1 MRFIVPAAVALALLS
16 FQAQA
21 QSSGAAPAAG
31 QAPTAV
37 APATSAAPATPSTS
51 TSKKKHHQSLQQR
64 FDAANTTHDGHLTKD
79 QAAAAKWPYV
89 VNNFTGIDKDKKGYV
104 TVDEIRGF
112 AQAHHKKHTT
122 TQAKASTPSPAK
134 TPAPAAAAAP
144 APAGA
149 SSNNE

>member
-37 APATSAAPATPSTS
+37 APATSAAPATPSTA
-51 TSKKKHHQSLQQR
+51 TAKKKHHQTLQQR
-64 FDAANTTHDGHLTKD
+64 FDAANAAHDGHLTKD

-89 VNNFTGIDKDKKGYV
+89 VNNFVGIDKDRKGYV
-104 TVDEIRGF
+104 TVDEIR
-112 AQAHHKKHTT
+112 AYAHAHHKASTT
-122 TQAKASTPSPAK
+122 RVKASTPSPAK
-134 TPAPAAAAAP
+134 TPAPAVAAP
-144 APAGA
+144 APAAGT
-149 SSNNE
+149 SNNE